1 MSNKKS
7 YMDTSNILTEG
18 AISAFL
24 KGLFKGKQGL
34 KRDAYKAKVKLEK
47 NIDTFNDNQSKLEK
61 EIEKVWGKKVKL
73 PRQNFD
79 KVVNKAR

>member
-34 KRDAYKAKVKLEK
+34 RRDAYKAKVKLEK
-47 NIDTFNDNQSKLEK
+47 NINTFNDAQSKLEK
-61 EIEKVWGKKVKL
+61 QIEKVW
-73 PRQNFD
+73 
-79 KVVNKAR
+79 